1 MARAEEEPLGREVWV
16 VAAVVIVGV
25 IMSILDTTIV
35 NVALETLSRELD
47 APLNT
52 IQWVATGYLLALATV
67 IPLTGW
73 MSERF
78 GSRRIWMTSVA
89 LFGLGSALCGL
100 AWSAESL
107 IAFRVLQGFGGGMI
121 MPVGMAL
128 LAQTAGPSRV
138 GRVMSVIG
146 VPMLLGPIL
155 GPVLGGVIVDSVS
168 WRWIF
173 YVNVPI
179 ACFALVLAAKL
190 LQSDAGRADAGRL
203 DWVGL
208 GLLSPGLGAFVFGVS
223 ESESHGGFGDP
234 IVWGPMVAGVVLVAL
249 FVRHAIRA
257 ARPLID
263 VRLFRVRTFS
273 AAASTTFL
281 VGAALFGAMIILP
294 LYYQV
299 ARGESALTAGLL
311 MAPQG
316 FGAALAMPL
325 AGRLTDRVGG
335 GRVAV
340 VGLLILTA
348 GSIPFAFVEA
358 TSSYTVLAGLLVVR
372 GLGIGASMMPAM
384 AAAYATL
391 QPADVPRATS
401 ALNALQRI
409 GGSIGTALL
418 AVVLQGQIKDHL
430 ASAQGG
436 AAGAPAASGTL
447 ERLPEE
453 VRSRVAEPLASAF
466 ASTFWWAVAVS
477 VVALVPATVL
487 AVTQRRER
495 RREAA
500 AFAEPEKQVA

>member
-1 MARAEEEPLGREVWV
+1 MARAQAQDEPLGREVWI
-16 VAAVVIVGV
+16 VASVVIVGV

-52 IQWVATGYLLALATV
+52 IQWVSTGYLLALATV

-78 GSRRIWMTSVA
+78 GSKRVWMSSVA

-100 AWSAESL
+100 AWSAGSL

-128 LAQTAGPSRV
+128 LAQTAGPTRV
-138 GRVMSVIG
+138 GRVMSVVG
-146 VPMLLGPIL
+146 VPMLLGPVL
-155 GPVLGGVIVDSVS
+155 GPVIGGVIVDSAS

-179 ACFALVLAAKL
+179 AIVALALAARL
-190 LQSDAGRADAGRL
+190 LHRDQGRADAGRL
-203 DWVGL
+203 DWLGL
-208 GLLSPGLGAFVFGVS
+208 GLLSPGLGLFVFGLS

-234 IVWGPMVAGVVLVAL
+234 LVWGPIVAGLALVAL
-249 FVRHAIRA
+249 FVVHSTRA
-257 ARPLID
+257 ERPLID
-263 VRLFRVRTFS
+263 VRLFRVRAFS

-316 FGAALAMPL
+316 IGASLAMPL

-340 VGLLILTA
+340 VGLIVLTL
-348 GSIPFAFVEA
+348 GTIPFAFLEA
-358 TSSYTVLAGLLVVR
+358 DSSYTVLAGLLVVR
-372 GLGIGASMMPAM
+372 GLGIGSSMMPAM

-391 QPADVPRATS
+391 RPADVPRATS
-401 ALNALQRI
+401 SLNALQRI

-418 AVVLQGQIKDHL
+418 AVVLQGNVKDEL
-430 ASAQGG
+430 AAVPG
-436 AAGAPAASGTL
+436 AAGAPSTGTL
-447 ERLPEE
+447 A
-453 VRSRVAEPLASAF
+453 RVPDAVLAKVAGPLASAF
-466 ASTFWWAVAVS
+466 ASTFWWAVGMS
-477 VVALVPATVL
+477 VLALIPATVL
-487 AVTQRRER
+487 ARTQRRER

-500 AFAEPEKQVA
+500 AFVEPEKQAA